1 MSQVKTDAEIDK
13 IRKACRIAAEIL
25 AELKSCIKVDIT
37 TAEIEAVAIRLFKEK
52 DAIPAFMGYRGYKYA
67 TCLSV
72 NDEVVH
78 GLPGSRKL
86 KDGDIIGVDVGAI
99 VDGYYGDNA
108 ETFPVGKISV
118 EAKRLLSTTRNALY
132 KGIAEAKDGGHLGDI
147 SFAIESEAKKNGFSV
162 VRDLYGH
169 GVGKN
174 LHEDPLIPN
183 YGNKGTGVMLKAGMT
198 LAIEPMLNV
207 GGHEIKTLDDGWTI
221 VTADGSLSAHFE
233 HTVLI
238 TKGVP
243 IIMTR
248 RESEK

>member
-1 MSQVKTDAEIDK
+1 MAQVKTDDEIEK
-13 IRKACRIAAEIL
+13 IRKACRVAAEIL
-25 AELKSCIKVDIT
+25 AGLKSYIRVGIT
-37 TAEIEAVAIRLFKEK
+37 TAEIEEAAERLFREK
-52 DAIPAFMGYRGYKYA
+52 GAIPAFKGYRGYKFD

-108 ETFPVGKISV
+108 ETFPVGKLSAI
-118 EAKRLLSTTRNALY
+118 AKRLLSATRNALY
-132 KGIAEAKDGGHLGDI
+132 KGIGEAKDGGHLGDI
-147 SFAIESEAKKNGFSV
+147 SFAVESEARKNGFSV

-169 GVGKN
+169 GIGKS

-183 YGNKGTGVMLKAGMT
+183 YGEKGTGMALKAGMT
-198 LAIEPMLNV
+198 LAIEPMFNV

-221 VTADGSLSAHFE
+221 VTEDGSISAHFE

-238 TKGVP
+238 TKGAPV
-243 IIMTR
+243 ILTR
-248 RESEK
+248 L